1 MNPIS
6 GKCLRFRDQVLA
18 AAESDFEP
26 DIVDVAFEQFG
37 EPVRRGRPDIERQ
50 MRQQIVDQ
58 VGLVDAEL
66 VALAAAEERAARMQ
80 RRTVIRRR
88 VAVSGLVG
96 CSDHRSVWYS
106 RYNSRA
112 LGSIEEMYICS

>member
-26 DIVDVAFEQFG
+26 DIVDFALEDFG
-37 EPVRRGRPDIERQ
+37 ETIRRGRSDIERQ

-80 RRTVIRRR
+80 RPHRHPAARR
-88 VAVSGLVG
+88 GL
-96 CSDHRSVWYS
+96 
-106 RYNSRA
+106 RA
-112 LGSIEEMYICS
+112 RWAR